1 MLDRGDLIAS
11 FKRDRRGLEQYRRDL
26 GTSGKWGISVLGTSV
41 VILGKGDVAMMSF
54 GKGLRWRDE
63 DSRVY

>member
-26 GTSGKWGISVLGTSV
+26 GTSGKWGISVLGASV
-41 VILGKGDVAMMSF
+41 VILG
-54 GKGLRWRDE
+54 
-63 DSRVY
+63 